1 MTIFAITKNEIMKI
15 CVFCGSST
23 GKSEIYKTQAFKLAE
38 YFAKN
43 NISLVYGGAN
53 VGIMKILAET
63 MLSYNKE
70 VIGVMPKLLVDKEV
84 AHFGI
89 TQLIV
94 VNSMAERKEKMVEIS
109 DAFIALPGGFGTLD
123 ELSEILTFNQLRI
136 IDKPL
141 GILNVNGFF
150 DKLLGFFDHAVAE
163 GYVREEHRN
172 NIIVDSDMENLLK
185 RMNAYTPLSMGKW
198 IEDIHE
204 ESGNS

>member
-1 MTIFAITKNEIMKI
+1 MKI

-23 GKSEIYKTQAFKLAE
+23 GKSEIYKNEAIKLAK
-38 YFAKN
+38 YFVKN
-43 NISLVYGGAN
+43 SISLVYGGAN

-63 MLSYNKE
+63 MLKSDKE
-70 VIGVMPKLLVDKEV
+70 VIGIMPKLLVEKEV

-89 TQLIV
+89 TEMIV

-150 DKLLGFFDHAVAE
+150 DKLLDFFDHAVAE
-163 GYVREEHRN
+163 GYVRAEHRN
-172 NIIVDSDMENLLK
+172 NIIVENDIDRLLL
-185 RMNAYTPLSMGKW
+185 RMNAYKPLSMGKW

-204 ESGNS
+204 ESGNV

>member
-1 MTIFAITKNEIMKI
+1 MKI

-23 GKSEIYKTQAFKLAE
+23 GKPEIYKNEAIKLAK
-38 YFAKN
+38 YFVKN
-43 NISLVYGGAN
+43 SISLVYGGAN

-63 MLSYNKE
+63 MLKSDKE
-70 VIGVMPKLLVDKEV
+70 VIGIMPKLLVEKEV

-89 TQLIV
+89 TEMIV

-150 DKLLGFFDHAVAE
+150 DKLLDFFDHAVAE
-163 GYVREEHRN
+163 GYVRAEHRN
-172 NIIVDSDMENLLK
+172 NIIVENDIDRLLL
-185 RMNAYTPLSMGKW
+185 RMNAYKPLSMGKW

-204 ESGNS
+204 ESGNV